1 MRLKFSLVDKWY
13 LDLVCMDD
21 YDEINDMT
29 RDELVRAVAGLRKE
43 NRALTDN
50 YNELENRYLFLQ
62 RKYKSFRE
70 AVNNLFIL
78 TDD

>member
-1 MRLKFSLVDKWY
+1 
-13 LDLVCMDD
+13 MDD
-21 YDEINDMT
+21 YDEINDLT
-29 RDELVRAVAGLRKE
+29 RDELVRAVVGLRKE
-43 NRALTDN
+43 NKTLTDN
-50 YNELENRYLFLQ
+50 YNELETRYLFLQ

>member
-1 MRLKFSLVDKWY
+1 
-13 LDLVCMDD
+13 MDD

-29 RDELVRAVAGLRKE
+29 RDELVRAVVGLRQE
-43 NRALTDN
+43 NKALADN
-50 YNELENRYLFLQ
+50 YNELETRYLFLQ
-62 RKYKSFRE
+62 RKYKSLRE

>member
-1 MRLKFSLVDKWY
+1 
-13 LDLVCMDD
+13 MDD

-29 RDELVRAVAGLRKE
+29 RYELVIAVAGLRKE

-50 YNELENRYLFLQ
+50 YNELETRYLFLQ

-70 AVNNLFIL
+70 AVNNLFVL

>member
-1 MRLKFSLVDKWY
+1 
-13 LDLVCMDD
+13 MDD

-43 NRALTDN
+43 NKTLTDN
-50 YNELENRYLFLQ
+50 YNELETKYLFLQ

>member
-1 MRLKFSLVDKWY
+1 
-13 LDLVCMDD
+13 MDD

-29 RDELVRAVAGLRKE
+29 RDELVREVAGLRKE
-43 NRALTDN
+43 NRDLTDN
-50 YNELENRYLFLQ
+50 YNELGKRYLFLQ

>member
-1 MRLKFSLVDKWY
+1 
-13 LDLVCMDD
+13 MDD
-21 YDEINDMT
+21 YDGINDLT

-43 NRALTDN
+43 NKTLTDN
-50 YNELENRYLFLQ
+50 YNELETRYLFLQ

>member
-1 MRLKFSLVDKWY
+1 
-13 LDLVCMDD
+13 MDD

-43 NRALTDN
+43 NKTLTDN
-50 YNELENRYLFLQ
+50 YNELETRYLFLQ

>member
-1 MRLKFSLVDKWY
+1 
-13 LDLVCMDD
+13 MDD

-29 RDELVRAVAGLRKE
+29 RDELVRAVTGLRKE
-43 NRALTDN
+43 NKTLTDN
-50 YNELENRYLFLQ
+50 YNELETRYLFLQ

>member
-1 MRLKFSLVDKWY
+1 
-13 LDLVCMDD
+13 MDY

-43 NRALTDN
+43 NKTLTDN
-50 YNELENRYLFLQ
+50 YNELETRYLFLQ

>member
-1 MRLKFSLVDKWY
+1 
-13 LDLVCMDD
+13 MDD

-29 RDELVRAVAGLRKE
+29 RDELVRAVVGLRQE
-43 NRALTDN
+43 NKALADN
-50 YNELENRYLFLQ
+50 YNELETRYLFLQ

>member
-1 MRLKFSLVDKWY
+1 
-13 LDLVCMDD
+13 MDD
-21 YDEINDMT
+21 YDEINDLT
-29 RDELVRAVAGLRKE
+29 RDELVRAVVGLRQE

>member
-1 MRLKFSLVDKWY
+1 
-13 LDLVCMDD
+13 MDD
-21 YDEINDMT
+21 YDGINDLT
-29 RDELVRAVAGLRKE
+29 RDELVRAVVGLRQE
-43 NRALTDN
+43 NKALADN
-50 YNELENRYLFLQ
+50 YNELETRYLFLQ

>member
-1 MRLKFSLVDKWY
+1 
-13 LDLVCMDD
+13 MDD
-21 YDEINDMT
+21 YDGINDLT

-43 NRALTDN
+43 NRDLTDN
-50 YNELENRYLFLQ
+50 YNELEKRYLFLQ

-78 TDD
+78 ADD

>member
-1 MRLKFSLVDKWY
+1 
-13 LDLVCMDD
+13 MDD
-21 YDEINDMT
+21 YDEINDLT

-50 YNELENRYLFLQ
+50 YNELETRYLFLQ